1 MITSRSHKL
10 YEFFP
15 TSADA
20 IVRVSF
26 SDGEIFRLKSCY
38 AVDETVYDKK
48 GLWCGVIVETVKVLA
63 EKSKRLR
70 AGNGLDFLEDEII
83 EIYDEASQQFLFKH

>member
-1 MITSRSHKL
+1 MLTSRTHKL

-15 TSADA
+15 TSAGA

-48 GLWCGVIVETVKVLA
+48 GLWCGGIVEVVKVPA
-63 EKSKRLR
+63 QKSKRLR
-70 AGNGLDFLEDEII
+70 AGIDLDF
-83 EIYDEASQQFLFKH
+83 SRRRNN